1 MLKNKSA
8 KLLLWVG
15 IAGISM
21 FFAGLTS
28 AYIVRKA
35 EGNWVEFQLPDWFLL
50 STIVIVCSSICL
62 IIAKRIIKQNKSAT
76 SWLFT
81 ALLFGC
87 VFTFSQF
94 KGWESLVA
102 QVLANL

>member
-1 MLKNKSA
+1 MLKNKNA

-35 EGNWVEFQLPDWFLL
+35 EGNWLEFID
-50 STIVIVCSSICL
+50 SGTN
-62 IIAKRIIKQNKSAT
+62 KQP
-76 SWLFT
+76 
-81 ALLFGC
+81 
-87 VFTFSQF
+87 
-94 KGWESLVA
+94 
-102 QVLANL
+102 